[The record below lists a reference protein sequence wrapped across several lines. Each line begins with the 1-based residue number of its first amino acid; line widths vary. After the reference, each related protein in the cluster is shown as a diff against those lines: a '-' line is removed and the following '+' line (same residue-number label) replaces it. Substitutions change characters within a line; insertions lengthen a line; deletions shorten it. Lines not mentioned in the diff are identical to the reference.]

1 MKELQCAPVLYDR
14 VRLPGSGRPT
24 IISTDLTLMDDLQIM
39 LEGSTRGDPDRIL
52 YWTLKST
59 RNLAEALNELGHQIS
74 HVQVSRML
82 HDLGYSLQSNR
93 KVLEGKQHVDRDEQF
108 KYIEKSCQ
116 LALEDMQPVLS
127 VDTKKKE
134 LIGNYLNK
142 GSQWRKSKDPDE
154 VNVYDFPDPNVPKA
168 IPYGIYGIGLNKGF
182 VNVGT
187 DHDTSQFAVESIRG
201 WWDIEGKWSYPNI
214 KYLIIT
220 ADCGGSN
227 GYRRKLWKVELQ
239 KLSNYIGVPITIRH
253 FPPGTSKWNKVEHR
267 LFSFISSNWRGEPLR
282 DYETVVNLISKTY
295 TKKGLLVKC
304 RLDHRKYDLGIDV
317 KQSELDS
324 LKLIPDNF
332 HGDWNYTFEPQM

>member
-24 IISTDLTLMDDLQIM
+24 IISIDLTLMNGLQIM

-59 RNLAEALNELGHQIS
+59 RNLAEALNESGHQIS

-127 VDTKKKE
+127 VETKKKE

-154 VNVYDFPDPNVPKA
+154 VNVYDFPDLNVPKA
-168 IPYGIYGIGLNKGF
+168 IPYGIYDIGLNKGF
-182 VNVGT
+182 VNVVT

-201 WWDIEGKWSYPNI
+201 WWDIDGKWSYPNI

-227 GYRRKLWKVELQ
+227 GYRRKLWKVNCKSFQ
-239 KLSNYIGVPITIRH
+239 IT
-253 FPPGTSKWNKVEHR
+253 
-267 LFSFISSNWRGEPLR
+267 
-282 DYETVVNLISKTY
+282 
-295 TKKGLLVKC
+295 
-304 RLDHRKYDLGIDV
+304 
-317 KQSELDS
+317 
-324 LKLIPDNF
+324 
-332 HGDWNYTFEPQM
+332 